1 MANASYSAS
10 RFLASFIGCSC
21 LLLAA
26 GCADRGADADPAAVV
41 EPVATPAAPRETVRL
56 DDPSL
61 LAGIPGDGPLTTAE
75 VSRWLAEPTSLAPL
89 AIELPAWLAPGAGQ
103 VKDLSDNPLSRAKI
117 ELGRQLFFDKRL
129 SADGSL
135 SCAGCHQPE
144 HGFAYPRPLA
154 SGVSGEPG
162 RRHPPTLLNRIML
175 AVGDDRQLW
184 DGSASSVEAALLH
197 TLADEQEMGADPAAT
212 IARLKG
218 LEPYRLQFAQLYGG
232 VSWAAIGDAIGGFVR
247 CLVTGD
253 SPYDRAV
260 QWRTYERL
268 PEDLL
273 AADPELATRFLAAQ
287 QAAAAQPLSAAARR
301 GEQLFFGNRAWCSAC
316 HNGVNFTDEQ
326 FHNIGVGLDGPN
338 PDLGRFLVTGR
349 DADWA
354 AFKTPT
360 IRNVAAT
367 APYMHDG
374 SLPTLAAVVD
384 WYAQGGWPNRNLD
397 YRFSWLEPGSL
408 SSQDKADLV
417 AFIEACSGPL
427 PQVEA
432 GRLPE

>member
-1 MANASYSAS
+1 
-10 RFLASFIGCSC
+10 
-21 LLLAA
+21 
-26 GCADRGADADPAAVV
+26 VV

-61 LAGIPGDGPLTTAE
+61 LAGIPGDGPLTASE
-75 VSRWLAEPTSLAPL
+75 VSRWLAEPTSLGPL
-89 AIELPAWLAPGAGQ
+89 VIELPAWLAPGAGQ

-135 SCAGCHQPE
+135 SCASCHQPE

-154 SGVSGEPG
+154 TGVGGEPG

-197 TLADEQEMGADPAAT
+197 TLADEREMGADPAAT
-212 IARLKG
+212 IARLEAI
-218 LEPYRLQFAQLYGG
+218 EPYRLQFVQLYGG
-232 VSWAAIGDAIGGFVR
+232 VSRAAIGDAIGGFVR

-287 QAAAAQPLSAAARR
+287 QAAAAQPLSAAAQR

-316 HNGVNFTDEQ
+316 HNGVNITDEQ
-326 FHNIGVGLDGPN
+326 FHNIGIGLDGPN

-360 IRNVAAT
+360 IRNAAAT

-384 WYAQGGWPNRNLD
+384 WYAQGGRPNRNLD
-397 YRFSWLEPGSL
+397 YRFAWLEPGSL

>member
-41 EPVATPAAPRETVRL
+41 EPTPPAAPRETVRL

-61 LAGIPGDGPLTTAE
+61 LAGIPGDGPLT
-75 VSRWLAEPTSLAPL
+75 
-89 AIELPAWLAPGAGQ
+89 
-103 VKDLSDNPLSRAKI
+103 
-117 ELGRQLFFDKRL
+117 
-129 SADGSL
+129 
-135 SCAGCHQPE
+135 
-144 HGFAYPRPLA
+144 
-154 SGVSGEPG
+154 
-162 RRHPPTLLNRIML
+162 
-175 AVGDDRQLW
+175 AV
-184 DGSASSVEAALLH
+184 
-197 TLADEQEMGADPAAT
+197 
-212 IARLKG
+212 
-218 LEPYRLQFAQLYGG
+218 
-232 VSWAAIGDAIGGFVR
+232 
-247 CLVTGD
+247 
-253 SPYDRAV
+253 
-260 QWRTYERL
+260 
-268 PEDLL
+268 
-273 AADPELATRFLAAQ
+273 
-287 QAAAAQPLSAAARR
+287 AQPLSAAARR

-397 YRFSWLEPGSL
+397 FRFSWLEPGSL